1 MKYLTVSANCTKETS
16 DLLSVEWDE
25 GKMGE
30 PTAEAVLKALRE
42 GAVFYDVVNTDESV
56 ISSINGVGVLE
67 VEDDE

>member
-1 MKYLTVSANCTKETS
+1 MKYLTVSADCTKETS

-42 GAVFYDVVNTDESV
+42 GAVFYDVVDTDESV

-67 VEDDE
+67 VEDE